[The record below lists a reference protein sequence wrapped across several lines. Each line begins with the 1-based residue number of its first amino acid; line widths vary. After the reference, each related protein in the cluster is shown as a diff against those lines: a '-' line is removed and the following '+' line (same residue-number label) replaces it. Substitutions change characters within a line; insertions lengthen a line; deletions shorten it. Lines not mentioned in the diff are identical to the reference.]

1 MKESLPEVSSCPD
14 LVYDPEKYDEQ
25 RYGWKDTEEENDEK
39 NLGRIRYVDET
50 VFIMWIGH

>member
-14 LVYDPEKYDEQ
+14 LVYDPEKYDKK

-39 NLGRIRYVDET
+39 KFDRIVYVDES